1 MKKIEKKTRKSNAKS
16 RVEATMEMLEGLS
29 DVGSRLA
36 LIQQLIPLGLQAVE
50 DTLQKEVAALAG
62 GRYSREEKLNHRWGS
77 NIGFVHLGHQK
88 HSILVP
94 RVRNVLSEEE
104 IPLKAYQ
111 ALKKPS
117 GVDDH
122 ILAQVINGIS
132 HRNFEKAAQQ
142 IPSVFGIQKSSISRK
157 FIKASAA
164 KLEAFRNRDLSDHDI
179 IAIFMDGKSFAENA
193 MIIAL
198 GITLTGEKIVL
209 GAIESSTENTRVCR
223 DFLVSLKERGLRTAE
238 KILFVIDGAKGLRK
252 GIEMVFEKQAMIQ
265 RCQWHK
271 RENVVSYLP
280 KSEQSRFRKKLQ
292 KAYEEKEY
300 KHAKSKLSVIRK
312 ALLLINESAV
322 SSLDEGLEET
332 LTLHRLGV
340 FERLGVSLKTSNCI
354 ESLNSQLA
362 RYTRRVSYWKNSNQ
376 RQRWVATALLEI
388 EPSLRRIKGFKS
400 LPTLRAKMKAFE
412 QDNNQKQAA

>member
-1 MKKIEKKTRKSNAKS
+1 
-16 RVEATMEMLEGLS
+16 
-29 DVGSRLA
+29 
-36 LIQQLIPLGLQAVE
+36 
-50 DTLQKEVAALAG
+50 
-62 GRYSREEKLNHRWGS
+62 
-77 NIGFVHLGHQK
+77 
-88 HSILVP
+88 
-94 RVRNVLSEEE
+94 
-104 IPLKAYQ
+104 
-111 ALKKPS
+111 
-117 GVDDH
+117 
-122 ILAQVINGIS
+122 
-132 HRNFEKAAQQ
+132 
-142 IPSVFGIQKSSISRK
+142 
-157 FIKASAA
+157 
-164 KLEAFRNRDLSDHDI
+164 
-179 IAIFMDGKSFAENA
+179 

-198 GITLTGEKIVL
+198 GITLAGEKIVL

-223 DFLVSLKERGLRTAE
+223 DFLMSLKERGLKTAE
-238 KILFVIDGAKGLRK
+238 KILFIIDGAKGLRK
-252 GIEMVFEKQAMIQ
+252 GIETVFEKQAMIQ

-300 KHAKSKLSVIRK
+300 KDAKQKLSVIRK

-340 FERLGVSLKTSNCI
+340 FEPLGVSLKTSNCI

-388 EPSLRRIKGFKS
+388 EPRLRRIKGFKS
-400 LPTLRAKMKAFE
+400 LPALRAKMKAFE